1 MGKLTTVYKAP
12 MLFETQVGD
21 HKITMDVPP
30 GMGGSNRGPTPP
42 QFFIASLGSC
52 IAAFVANYCEN
63 HGIDTTGLSVDV
75 TFDKVENPTRLT
87 DLKATVYL
95 PNATCEKRETAIRK
109 VAEHCPVHET
119 IHTMG
124 EFEIEI
130 LDQVAL
136 ANKET
141 V

>member
-1 MGKLTTVYKAP
+1 MGKLTTVYKSP

-21 HKITMDVPP
+21 HKIIMDVPP
-30 GMGGSNRGPTPP
+30 QMGGSNRGPTPP
-42 QFFIASLGSC
+42 QVFIASLGSC

-63 HGIDTTGLSVDV
+63 HKINVTDLSVDI
-75 TFDKVENPTRLT
+75 TFDKVDNPARLT
-87 DLKATVYL
+87 NLKAMVYL
-95 PNATCEKRETAIRK
+95 PHATCDKREAAIRK

-136 ANKET
+136 GEREIM
-141 V
+141 